1 MALLKKFW
9 TTFLAIFMLSICTG
23 TTAFASETD
32 KAVGEEA
39 VAEEAGTGEAVAGEA
54 AADEASTTEPVT
66 VIDEGVT
73 DDTVDLLLQEGYYLD
88 EQGQL
93 CYDEP
98 EPKSE
103 EGESEIVEP
112 EDSDAVTVQNDVPA
126 YSDENLRLLSCL
138 VYSEAG
144 NQSYDGMLAVANVV
158 LNRVKSDTYS
168 HVNTIKEVIYDKK
181 WTVQFAVTIQN
192 KKTGLSMM
200 DKALKLYDTR
210 KFTGSNPK
218 AQENAMNKAIKA
230 AKAALGGTNNIGA
243 YLCFQNKRSA
253 SRIKK
258 KYSEVKILGDHIFY
272 RTK

>member
-1 MALLKKFW
+1 MTLLKKLWISLIAALLLFI
-9 TTFLAIFMLSICTG
+9 LGEA
-23 TTAFASETD
+23 TAYASETD
-32 KAVGEEA
+32 TDAL
-39 VAEEAGTGEAVAGEA
+39 
-54 AADEASTTEPVT
+54 
-66 VIDEGVT
+66 VIDEGIT
-73 DDTVDLLLQEGYYLD
+73 DDNMDMLLQEGYYLD

-98 EPKSE
+98 APKTLDS
-103 EGESEIVEP
+103 EP
-112 EDSDAVTVQNDVPA
+112 EDTEPA
-126 YSDENLRLLSCL
+126 DNEKAESQEDTTDYSEADLRLLSCL

-158 LNRVKSDTYS
+158 LNRVKSDVYS

-181 WTVQFAVTIQN
+181 WTVQFAVTIKN

-210 KFTGSNPK
+210 KFTGSNPE

-230 AKAALGGTNNIGA
+230 AKAALGGENNIGK

-258 KYSEVKILGDHIFY
+258 KYSNVKIIGDHIFY
-272 RTK
+272 RTE